1 MELCVNQLN
10 AEQEYVKRK
19 AAEIKVEKHLGAH
32 VLDFIDIKAIDMH
45 TKF

>member
-10 AEQEYVKRK
+10 AEQEYVT

-32 VLDFIDIKAIDMH
+32 VLDFIDFKAIDMH